1 MVDST
6 SSFRRPATRVTA
18 PTPSGC
24 FAAGWSA
31 CFLSAIKLVAGK
43 KKVSLAAELRAA
55 FKSLR

>member
-1 MVDST
+1 L
-6 SSFRRPATRVTA
+6 
-18 PTPSGC
+18 